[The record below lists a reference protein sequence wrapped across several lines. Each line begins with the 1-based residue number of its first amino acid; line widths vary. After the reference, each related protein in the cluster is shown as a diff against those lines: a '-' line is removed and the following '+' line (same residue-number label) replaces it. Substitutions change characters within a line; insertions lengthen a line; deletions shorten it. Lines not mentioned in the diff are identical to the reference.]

1 MCDTQNTRSIIID
14 NCIGLSHI
22 DMPHAHHDTTI
33 TGMTHFQSIT
43 IMKSNL
49 QLHKMMADVLW
60 VYPDNC
66 LPETYPRV
74 GGIHLFMGVIGVQ
87 L

>member
-1 MCDTQNTRSIIID
+1 MTLRYDTFPV
-14 NCIGLSHI
+14 IGDRPL
-22 DMPHAHHDTTI
+22 
-33 TGMTHFQSIT
+33 FT

-49 QLHKMMADVLW
+49 QLHKMMTDVLW

>member
-1 MCDTQNTRSIIID
+1 
-14 NCIGLSHI
+14 
-22 DMPHAHHDTTI
+22 MPQ
-33 TGMTHFQSIT
+33 FT
-43 IMKSNL
+43 IMKSIL
-49 QLHKMMADVLW
+49 QLYKIMADVLW

-74 GGIHLFMGVIGVQ
+74 GGIHLFVGVIGVQ

>member
-1 MCDTQNTRSIIID
+1 
-14 NCIGLSHI
+14 
-22 DMPHAHHDTTI
+22 
-33 TGMTHFQSIT
+33 MTHFQSLATGHNFT
-43 IMKSNL
+43 IMKSNP
-49 QLHKMMADVLW
+49 QLYKIMTEVLW

-74 GGIHLFMGVIGVQ
+74 GGIHLFVGVTGVE

>member
-1 MCDTQNTRSIIID
+1 
-14 NCIGLSHI
+14 
-22 DMPHAHHDTTI
+22 
-33 TGMTHFQSIT
+33 
-43 IMKSNL
+43 MKSNL